1 MQTTVG
7 VWQAGYSWRLVTVI
21 KVQICAKKMTTN
33 HIARLSILGL
43 KLLVLLAT
51 KRQTKC
57 HFVCFEQRHNIITVI
72 CLWLSTWT
80 TKLTKFPYLYYD
92 FFLLTI
98 PKSFIKMHH
107 LFVIPVSDKTFL
119 LEVSYHCYELRDYF
133 IISLSYH
140 MYVLSMHYIEFD
152 SASNSLALIS
162 LLQ

>member
-1 MQTTVG
+1 M
-7 VWQAGYSWRLVTVI
+7 
-21 KVQICAKKMTTN
+21 QICAKKMTTN

-57 HFVCFEQRHNIITVI
+57 HIVCFEQRHNIIITVI

-107 LFVIPVSDKTFL
+107 LFVIPVSDKTFFARGKLSL
-119 LEVSYHCYELRDYF
+119 LWTERSFHYF
-133 IISLSYH
+133 FILSYVCIK
-140 MYVLSMHYIEFD
+140 YALYWVLFCI
-152 SASNSLALIS
+152 
-162 LLQ
+162 